1 MQALLETV
9 RTNCAISDAR
19 DNGVFSLCILVL
31 KLRNL
36 YKWETGLDPWDEPE
50 SGILLDW
57 IDAKERS
64 WEGHGHKSFLAL
76 PVDSA
81 RLDPFATR
89 EANLSLGRHGLVYG
103 AGYGRSLKAIFF
115 IAERVAERKINGC
128 RAVILGREKA
138 RELSAPFAMTR
149 DNTIYFRQEPFRFY
163 LWDQIQE
170 MRPSGRE
177 GLLFALGHYG
187 FLDQDNSLD
196 PARLRQG
203 FDLLVKE
210 EMETYLRHEVGEMQP
225 GPLPGATL
233 KKIIAAFPASPVEL
247 LARGLK
253 DILADTHPKGMLG
266 YIIANRREASLGFYA
281 SFLDGLRKKLF
292 IEIRPACR
300 SFIKNRDWREIDTA
314 RQSCRQR
321 IQGHATRLA
330 SLAGEIDTTPAD
342 EMKERIRREFLC
354 PLGLTNR

>member
-36 YKWETGLDPWDEPE
+36 YKWETGLAPWSEPE
-50 SGILLDW
+50 SGVLLDW
-57 IDAKERS
+57 IAAKEES
-64 WEGHGHKSFLAL
+64 WEGCGRDSFLPL

-81 RLDPFATR
+81 RLDPFADQ
-89 EANLSLGRHGLVYG
+89 EANLSLEPRGLVYG

-115 IAERVAERKINGC
+115 LAEKLMEREINGC

-177 GLLFALGHYG
+177 ALLFALGRYG
-187 FLDQDNSLD
+187 FLGQDNSLD
-196 PARLRQG
+196 PARLRDG
-203 FDLLVKE
+203 FDLLAEE
-210 EMETYLRHEVGEMQP
+210 EMEVYLRHEVGEMQP
-225 GPLPGATL
+225 GPLSGGIL
-233 KKIIAAFPASPVEL
+233 KKIIVAFPASPVEL

-253 DILADTHPKGMLG
+253 DILADTHPQGMLG

-292 IEIRPACR
+292 IEIRPACQR
-300 SFIKNRDWREIDTA
+300 FMKNRDWQEIDTA

-321 IQGHATRLA
+321 IKGYATRLA
-330 SLAGEIDTTPAD
+330 SLAGEIDTMPPD
-342 EMKERIRREFLC
+342 EMKERIQQELLC
-354 PLGLTNR
+354 PLGLAKR

>member
-36 YKWETGLDPWDEPE
+36 YKWETGLDPWSEPE
-50 SGILLDW
+50 SGVLLDW
-57 IDAKERS
+57 IAAKEES
-64 WEGHGHKSFLAL
+64 WEGYSHESFHPL
-76 PVDSA
+76 PVDSS
-81 RLDPFATR
+81 RLDPFADQ
-89 EANLSLGRHGLVYG
+89 EANLSLERHGLVYG

-115 IAERVAERKINGC
+115 IAERVVEREIDGC
-128 RAVILGREKA
+128 RALILGREKA

-177 GLLFALGHYG
+177 ALLFALGRYG

-203 FDLLVKE
+203 FDLLAKE
-210 EMETYLRHEVGEMQP
+210 EMEVYLRHEVGEMQP
-225 GPLPGATL
+225 GPLSGRTL
-233 KKIIAAFPASPVEL
+233 KKIIAAFPASPIEL

-253 DILADTHPKGMLG
+253 DILADTHPQGMLG
-266 YIIANRREASLGFYA
+266 HIIANRREASLGFYA
-281 SFLDGLRKKLF
+281 SFLDGLRRELF
-292 IEIRPACR
+292 TEIRPACR
-300 SFIKNRDWREIDTA
+300 NFITTRNWQEIETA
-314 RQSCRQR
+314 RQICRKR
-321 IQGHATRLA
+321 IQGYAARLA
-330 SLAGEIDTTPAD
+330 SLAGEIDITPTD
-342 EMKERIRREFLC
+342 VMKERIRREFLC
-354 PLGLTNR
+354 PLGLAKR